1 MVEKVMDENT
11 FGVRLKRYAQV
22 TSAVGGLTAR
32 FLGERYLGVNVDRP
46 VHAADLKAL
55 LGNLK
60 GPVMKIA
67 QFLSTIPEALPPD
80 YAAELLQL
88 QTQAPPMGSSF
99 VRRRMAGELGPHW
112 RDHFSA
118 FDETPAAAASLG
130 QVHRARTLAG
140 TELACKLQYPDM
152 VGVIE
157 ADLRQLKWVLGVYE
171 RFSHALQTEAVQ
183 EEITLLLREE
193 LDYQHEAQSC
203 RLYAAIFQDEPLIHV
218 PVIEPAL
225 STKRLLSMSWLPGVS
240 LLQLTEES
248 QEQRDQIGTLLFNA
262 WYKPLYQYGVLHG
275 DPHPGNYTYR
285 EEGGLN
291 LLDFG
296 CVRIFP
302 PTFIQGVIE
311 LYRALQAND
320 PARAV
325 YAYEIW
331 GFQNLNS
338 DVIEIITQWA
348 KLLYEPL
355 LDDRRRPIQEVHEGG
370 PKGWEVAARVHAQLH
385 RVGGIRPPREF
396 VFMDRAA
403 VGIGS
408 VLMRLQA
415 QANWHQLF
423 EVLIESFSVTKV
435 AESQQA
441 AIQAS
446 LGIL

>member
-1 MVEKVMDENT
+1 MTDENSL
-11 FGVRLKRYAQV
+11 GVRLKRYAQV

-32 FLGERYLGVNVDRP
+32 FLGERYLGVNIDRP

-55 LGNLK
+55 LGSLK

-67 QFLSTIPEALPPD
+67 QFLATIPDALPPD

-88 QTQAPPMGSSF
+88 QTQAPPMGSGF
-99 VRRRMAGELGPHW
+99 VRRRMVGELGPQW

-130 QVHRARTLAG
+130 QVHRATTVDGA
-140 TELACKLQYPDM
+140 EVACKLQYPDM
-152 VGVIE
+152 AGVIE

-171 RFSHALQTEAVQ
+171 RLSQALQTEAVQ
-183 EEITLLLREE
+183 EEIAHLLREE
-193 LDYQHEAQSC
+193 LDYQHEAQNC
-203 RLYAAIFQDEPLIHV
+203 RLYASIFRNEPLIHV
-218 PVIEPAL
+218 PVIEEKL
-225 STKRLLSMSWLPGVS
+225 STKRLLTMSWLPGTS
-240 LLQLTEES
+240 LLQLTEAP
-248 QEQRDQIGTLLFNA
+248 QEQRDQVGALLFNA
-262 WYKPLYQYGVLHG
+262 WYQPFYHYGVLHG

-285 EEGGLN
+285 ADGGIN

-311 LYRALQAND
+311 LYRALQQND

-325 YAYEIW
+325 YAYDIW

-338 DVIEIITQWA
+338 ESIEIITQWA

-355 LDDRRRPIQEVHEGG
+355 LDDRRRVIQETHTGS
-370 PKGWEVAARVHAQLH
+370 KGWEVAAQVHAQLH

-408 VLMRLQA
+408 VLIRLQA

-423 EVLIESFSVTKV
+423 ESLIESFSVTQV
-435 AESQQA
+435 VELQHVILA
-441 AIQAS
+441 AANNRQS
-446 LGIL
+446 YG